1 MFSVATLKVHHFPY
15 SQQEERVMTYL
26 SVLTGAVGIQYFIRR
41 SVCADQ
47 AVQLLITCSSFPLHI
62 LTPLLYSPGMFPY
75 APTAWSECRRLALE
89 IRELSSAI
97 LSGRP
102 QVEVHPSVTS
112 GVLAAG
118 WGERVE
124 GAYVVAAVNYLKK
137 PV

>member
-1 MFSVATLKVHHFPY
+1 
-15 SQQEERVMTYL
+15 MTYL

-41 SVCADQ
+41 SVCAQ
-47 AVQLLITCSSFPLHI
+47 IKLLNCSHLFTA
-62 LTPLLYSPGMFPY
+62 LTSIYSPGEYPY

-102 QVEVHPSVTS
+102 QLEVHSSVTS
-112 GVLAAG
+112 GVLAVG

>member
-1 MFSVATLKVHHFPY
+1 
-15 SQQEERVMTYL
+15 MTYL

-41 SVCADQ
+41 SVCAHQ
-47 AVQLLITCSSFPLHI
+47 AVQLLITCSSCSSFPLHT
-62 LTPLLYSPGMFPY
+62 LTPLLHSPGMFPY

-102 QVEVHPSVTS
+102 QVEVHPSVTP